1 MAPRALFTAPPNSPW
16 ETTAGASNSPALAS
30 ASELDPKNLCNPA
43 AFQGLQRLQ
52 GSAHSWLSNQ
62 AKHRKTGDYYMPIT
76 ECQDPTNTAGGN
88 NLEVPL
94 FPPSF
99 AQEAVGSDPHTS
111 RREQNPLQALHC
123 IALVAAAILTSWLLS
138 PSLPLQNYFRKT
150 EKHFL

>member
-1 MAPRALFTAPPNSPW
+1 
-16 ETTAGASNSPALAS
+16 
-30 ASELDPKNLCNPA
+30 
-43 AFQGLQRLQ
+43 
-52 GSAHSWLSNQ
+52 
-62 AKHRKTGDYYMPIT
+62 MPIT

-123 IALVAAAILTSWLLS
+123 IALVAAAILTS
-138 PSLPLQNYFRKT
+138 
-150 EKHFL
+150 